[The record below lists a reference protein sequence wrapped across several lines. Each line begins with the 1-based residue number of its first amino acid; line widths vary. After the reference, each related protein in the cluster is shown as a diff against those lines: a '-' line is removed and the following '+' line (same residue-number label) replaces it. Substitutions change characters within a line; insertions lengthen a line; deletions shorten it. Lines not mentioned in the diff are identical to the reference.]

1 MGGRGLVAASMDGGG
16 SRPTFE
22 ALEKLASAVEPSSS
36 SEWGVK
42 RSKSGSDPG
51 RGPHVVTQGRC
62 QVILT
67 SVSVIVSSAL
77 PADPVEAL
85 RELARGEVELDRLRR
100 DRVRLARES
109 GASWEQIGAALGM
122 SRQSAWEY
130 FTRDVSDGI
139 SANAG
144 GNVAL
149 GEDEA
154 TELAVAEVRAVRR
167 RRARH

>member
-1 MGGRGLVAASMDGGG
+1 M
-16 SRPTFE
+16 
-22 ALEKLASAVEPSSS
+22 
-36 SEWGVK
+36 
-42 RSKSGSDPG
+42 
-51 RGPHVVTQGRC
+51 TQGRC

-67 SVSVIVSSAL
+67 SVSVSVIVSSAL